1 MSFSRKAIVIHSPH
15 SGRSA
20 ELAHALTY
28 LRHAQIEIVEVLA
41 ISELDNL
48 SVQGTI
54 WRENG
59 IDLAIAAGGDGLV
72 GGVVTHIAESRL
84 PLGILPLG
92 TANDIARSLH
102 IPQNIQRATDVIHQ
116 GQIRLIDIGIAR
128 PAEQTPHNAGGQ
140 QGVATPSATQVAPQ
154 KHGFFAH
161 ALTIGLNVEFA
172 RLATNI
178 ATRQRYGRMTYP
190 FAALEVLRNHAALAV
205 TLHLEEL
212 LLHPTHQTPSMS
224 NVVLATPTYAEGPIQ
239 LQCNALQVAVIN
251 APIFGGQWQL
261 TIPGAS
267 VSDGLLD
274 IVVLEEVEVGKL
286 GATFARLFN
295 HEERQAPTLSE
306 WHTRYPALHPAEL
319 TGIPGIHHV
328 QAKRVII
335 MTNVDPQDV
344 TLDGEVRGQTP
355 MLVQTAVQRLRVLV
369 PTTTSHA

>member
-28 LRHAQIEIVEVLA
+28 LHQAQIEIVEVLA

-48 SVQGTI
+48 PVQGAV
-54 WRENG
+54 WRESG

-72 GGVVTHIAESRL
+72 GGVITHIAESGL
-84 PLGILPLG
+84 TLGLLPLG

-102 IPQNIQRATDVIHQ
+102 VPQNIQLATDVIRQ
-116 GQIRLIDIGIAR
+116 GQIRFIDIGIAH
-128 PAEQTPHNAGGQ
+128 PAEQTPHTAREQ
-140 QGVATPSATQVAPQ
+140 LGVATPSDTQVAPQ

-172 RLATNI
+172 RLATNV

-205 TLHLEEL
+205 TLQIEGL
-212 LLHPTHQTPSMS
+212 LLHPTPQAPS
-224 NVVLATPTYAEGPIQ
+224 APTYAEELVR

-261 TIPGAS
+261 AVPGAS
-267 VSDGLLD
+267 LSDGLLD
-274 IVVLEEVEVGKL
+274 IVVLEEVEPGKL
-286 GATFARLFN
+286 STAFTHLFN
-295 HEERQAPTLSE
+295 HEEPHALTLSE

-319 TGIPGIHHV
+319 TGIPGIHHI
-328 QAKRVII
+328 QAKRLVI

-355 MLVQTAVQRLRVLV
+355 MLVQIAAQQLRVIV
-369 PTTTSHA
+369 PTTPDA